1 MLNETAG
8 ATIAGEALMKTI
20 SHRVL
25 RNQTRKILE
34 RVKNGGAFYVTQKGE
49 VAALLIPRAA
59 TPFEALLSSGNVRPA
74 TNPIDFQALP
84 RVERDAKSAEIL
96 SDLRGDS

>member
-1 MLNETAG
+1 MLTETAG
-8 ATIAGEALMKTI
+8 ATIAVEALMITI
-20 SHRVL
+20 PHRVL

-34 RVKNGGAFYVTQKGE
+34 RVKNGDAFYVTDKGE
-49 VAALLIPRAA
+49 VAALLIPPAA

-74 TNPIDFQALP
+74 TNPVDFRALP
-84 RVERDAKSAEIL
+84 RIERDAKSAELL